1 MLNQIL
7 IFSIMEVIGWH
18 ETFLLS
24 DQFFSFLFFKVDVK
38 DVMLCEKDFTCGTV
52 VLSLMKLTRHYVGVI
67 NIEPNRH
74 LYSVSYGARLG
85 NRLAYV

>member
-1 MLNQIL
+1 MARN
-7 IFSIMEVIGWH
+7 
-18 ETFLLS
+18 FLLS

-52 VLSLMKLTRHYVGVI
+52 VLSLMKLTRHYVSVI
-67 NIEPNRH
+67 NIEPNEH